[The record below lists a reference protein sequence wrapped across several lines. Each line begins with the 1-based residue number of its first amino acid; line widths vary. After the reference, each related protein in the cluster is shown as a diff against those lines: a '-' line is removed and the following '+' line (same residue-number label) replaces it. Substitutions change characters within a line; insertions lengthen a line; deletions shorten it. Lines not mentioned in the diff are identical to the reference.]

1 MDMSRNEEI
10 VLCGASA
17 YNKKFYLNEDFR
29 GLPNTIKDEL
39 KIMCVLFTED
49 IGGIFQLVFDERGNL
64 EFKTSSDEGDIL
76 YDEIGCGLK
85 IRELQRTKEDLLRSL
100 EMYYKVLYVGTKE

>member
-1 MDMSRNEEI
+1 MDMSKEEV

-17 YNKKFYLNEDFR
+17 YSKKYYLNEDFR
-29 GLPNTIKDEL
+29 GLPESVRDEL

-49 IGGIFQLVFDERGNL
+49 IGGIFQLVFYEEGNL
-64 EFKTSSDEGDIL
+64 EFKTSCDEGDLL

-100 EMYYKVLYVGTKE
+100 EMYYKVLYVGI

>member
-1 MDMSRNEEI
+1 MEEV

-17 YNKKFYLNEDFR
+17 YNKKFYLNQNFK
-29 GLPNTIKDEL
+29 GMPQQIKDEL

-49 IGGIFQLVFDERGNL
+49 VGGIFELVFDEDGTL
-64 EFKTSSDEGDIL
+64 EFRTSCDEGDLL
-76 YDEIGCGLK
+76 YDDIGCGLK

-100 EMYYKVLYVGTKE
+100 EMYYKVIYGKLDEED

>member
-1 MDMSRNEEI
+1 MEEV

-17 YNKKFYLNEDFR
+17 YNKKFYLNQNFK
-29 GLPNTIKDEL
+29 GMPQQIKDEL

-49 IGGIFQLVFDERGNL
+49 IGGIFELVFDEDGTL
-64 EFKTSSDEGDIL
+64 EFRTSCDESDLL

-85 IRELQRTKEDLLRSL
+85 IRELQRTKEELLRSL
-100 EMYYKVLYVGTKE
+100 EMYYKVIYGRIDDED

>member
-1 MDMSRNEEI
+1 MEEV

-17 YNKKFYLNEDFR
+17 YNKKFYLNQNFK
-29 GLPNTIKDEL
+29 GMPQQIKDEL

-49 IGGIFQLVFDERGNL
+49 IGGIFELVFDEDGTL
-64 EFKTSSDEGDIL
+64 EFRTSCDESDLL

-85 IRELQRTKEDLLRSL
+85 IRELQRTKEELLRSL
-100 EMYYKVLYVGTKE
+100 EMYYKVIYGRLDDED

>member
-1 MDMSRNEEI
+1 MEEV

-17 YNKKFYLNEDFR
+17 YNKKFYLNQNFK
-29 GLPNTIKDEL
+29 GMPQQIKDEL

-49 IGGIFQLVFDERGNL
+49 IGGIFELVFDEDGML
-64 EFKTSSDEGDIL
+64 EFRTSCDEGDLL

-85 IRELQRTKEDLLRSL
+85 IRELQRTKEELLRSL
-100 EMYYKVLYVGTKE
+100 EMYYKVIYGRLDDED

>member
-1 MDMSRNEEI
+1 MEEV

-17 YNKKFYLNEDFR
+17 YNKKFYLNQDFR
-29 GLPNTIKDEL
+29 GIPQQVKDEL

-49 IGGIFQLVFDERGNL
+49 IGGIFQLVFDEEGNL
-64 EFKTSSDEGDIL
+64 EFCTSCDEEDLL

-85 IRELQRTKEDLLRSL
+85 IRQLQRTKEDLLRSL
-100 EMYYKVLYVGTKE
+100 EMYYKVIYGLIDDEE

>member
-1 MDMSRNEEI
+1 MEEV

-17 YNKKFYLNEDFR
+17 YNKKFYLNQNFK
-29 GLPNTIKDEL
+29 GMPQQIKDEL

-49 IGGIFQLVFDERGNL
+49 IGGIFEPVFDEDGTL
-64 EFKTSSDEGDIL
+64 EFRTSCDEGDLL

-85 IRELQRTKEDLLRSL
+85 IRELQRTKEELLRSL
-100 EMYYKVLYVGTKE
+100 EMYYKVIYGRLDDED

>member
-1 MDMSRNEEI
+1 MEEV

-17 YNKKFYLNEDFR
+17 YNKKFYLNQNFK
-29 GLPNTIKDEL
+29 GMPQQIKDEL

-49 IGGIFQLVFDERGNL
+49 IGGIFELVFDEDGTL
-64 EFKTSSDEGDIL
+64 EFRTSCDESDLL

-85 IRELQRTKEDLLRSL
+85 IWELQRTKEELLRSL
-100 EMYYKVLYVGTKE
+100 EMYYKVIYGRLDDED